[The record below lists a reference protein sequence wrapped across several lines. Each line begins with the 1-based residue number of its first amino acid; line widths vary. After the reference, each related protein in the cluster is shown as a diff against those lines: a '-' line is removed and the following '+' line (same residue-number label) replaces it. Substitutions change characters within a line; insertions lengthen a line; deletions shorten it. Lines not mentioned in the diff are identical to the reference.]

1 MLQKISHLSDK
12 LSLIYLSSKAY
23 RTYEREFKTKQGGQV
38 GITLNSGYCQPED
51 SNDPLDVLAAE
62 RCMALYLGWWA
73 DPIYGSR
80 NGGINLG
87 FTESQSWIVM
97 KYDY

>member
-1 MLQKISHLSDK
+1 MAPGICGGLTESRKARHNSVLAH
-12 LSLIYLSSKAY
+12 SKAY
-23 RTYEREFKTKQGGQV
+23 RTYEREFKATQVGQV

-51 SNDPLDVLAAE
+51 PNNDQDILAAE

-80 NGGINLG
+80 
-87 FTESQSWIVM
+87 
-97 KYDY
+97 